1 MKLLPAVLIALTI
14 STASYAQQ
22 SDICSSHTVVRGET
36 LRIIAERY
44 LGTRDQSPIIYRA
57 NRAVV
62 GGDPNLITIGMVLN
76 IPCAPGQ
83 TGGQTVVA
91 GAAPAAAAAPAALT
105 PAPDT
110 PAPAATASAGATRS
124 LGAPAASA
132 ETAEFNGGLIALLSE
147 APFTGADLPNG
158 GAMPT
163 IMAQALMRAG
173 EGMPAVSL
181 STLGSAQSLE
191 AMYQDARLEVGF
203 PVIRPNCFSGNL
215 SGVSRNLCNDF
226 YFSAP
231 MFEVVTTLFSR
242 KADDLEIST
251 AEELA
256 GKVVCIPDFYPFEEL
271 QDLGL
276 ALDSTTMTE
285 PGSISACFDQLWSGE
300 ADLVYADFLSVDN
313 AIGNIDLR
321 GDVAVISRFTWTKTV
336 HAVSHNGNAQGVK
349 MLSMLNEGFANMVS
363 SGEWRAMMRDLLS

>member
-44 LGTRDQSPIIYRA
+44 LGTRDQSPIVYRA

-62 GGDPNLITIGMVLN
+62 GGDPNLITVGMVLN

-91 GAAPAAAAAPAALT
+91 SAPAAAPVAPA
-105 PAPDT
+105 PAPVAT
-110 PAPAATASAGATRS
+110 APAATASAGATRS
-124 LGAPAASA
+124 LSAPAASA
-132 ETAEFNGGLIALLSE
+132 EPAEFNGGLIALLSE
-147 APFTGADLPNG
+147 SPFTGADLPNG

-163 IMAQALMRAG
+163 IMAQALMRTG

-181 STLGSAQSLE
+181 STLGNAQSLE

-203 PVIRPNCFSGNL
+203 PVIRPNCFSGSL
-215 SGVSRNLCNDF
+215 SSVSRNLCNDF

-231 MFEVVTTLFSR
+231 MFEVVTTLFAR
-242 KADDLEIST
+242 KSDDLEIST

-276 ALDSTTMTE
+276 ALNASTMTE

-300 ADLVYADFLSVDN
+300 ADLVYADFLSVDS

-321 GDVAVISRFTWTKTV
+321 GDVATISRFTWTKTV
-336 HAVSHNGNAQGVK
+336 HAVAHNGNAEGVK
-349 MLSMLNEGFANMVS
+349 ILSMLNEGFANMVS

>member
-1 MKLLPAVLIALTI
+1 
-14 STASYAQQ
+14 
-22 SDICSSHTVVRGET
+22 
-36 LRIIAERY
+36 
-44 LGTRDQSPIIYRA
+44 
-57 NRAVV
+57 
-62 GGDPNLITIGMVLN
+62 
-76 IPCAPGQ
+76 
-83 TGGQTVVA
+83 
-91 GAAPAAAAAPAALT
+91 
-105 PAPDT
+105 
-110 PAPAATASAGATRS
+110 
-124 LGAPAASA
+124 
-132 ETAEFNGGLIALLSE
+132 
-147 APFTGADLPNG
+147 
-158 GAMPT
+158 
-163 IMAQALMRAG
+163 MAQALMRAG